1 MKTHT
6 RTAHTGKKEHKWST
20 TGILSNHKCSQI
32 WSLWFTIVNKIW
44 LNIHTRYG
52 WLVGCFLFAC
62 CSSCWHTHMW
72 VCVFDCCISKIHSRV
87 TQSTAY
93 IHETSKWE
101 QQINTMCVCTMYMH
115 TCKRREQTKCDTF
128 KGQIHP
134 FSGVLTCWE
143 LLAYVEKNC
152 YFVTKCNR

>member
-1 MKTHT
+1 MNHIERVSTSKANERVYKTHTVTKYVCKQKMKTHT

-62 CSSCWHTHMW
+62 CSSCWHTHT
-72 VCVFDCCISKIHSRV
+72 C
-87 TQSTAY
+87 
-93 IHETSKWE
+93 E
-101 QQINTMCVCTMYMH
+101 CVCLTVVSQKFTLGWHKVRRTSM
-115 TCKRREQTKCDTF
+115 KRASGNNKYNVHAHMQTKGAN
-128 KGQIHP
+128 KMRHI
-134 FSGVLTCWE
+134 
-143 LLAYVEKNC
+143 
-152 YFVTKCNR
+152 